1 MMNGWQGGMG
11 AGGWVLMSLF
21 WIVLLVAIVWAV
33 TQLFPRRDERRTL
46 ADGSASNERAEDI
59 LDRRLALGEIDPETH
74 AKLRQA
80 LRAGTS

>member
-1 MMNGWQGGMG
+1 MMNGWEGGMG

-33 TQLFPRRDERRTL
+33 TQLFPRRDERRALT
-46 ADGSASNERAEDI
+46 DGPASSERAEDI
-59 LDRRLALGEIDPETH
+59 LDRRLALGEIDLETH